1 MKTIKLLFALLSIS
15 LFSCGAFEEVNMGYP
30 ESVTFSK
37 EGGVETISVDDA
49 KAFSMIT
56 VIDYK
61 TAGEGMFISNDGEG
75 GYCEY
80 AWLRVEME
88 SNSGTEFK
96 VIAQP
101 NTTNNPRTLWIELTS
116 GYKYHVMKVEQ
127 L

>member
-1 MKTIKLLFALLSIS
+1 
-15 LFSCGAFEEVNMGYP
+15 MGYP

-49 KAFSMIT
+49 HTFNIIT

-61 TAGEGMFISNDGEG
+61 TAGEGMFISNDGYG

-80 AWLRVEME
+80 EWLRAE
-88 SNSGTEFK
+88 SDRSKELRI
-96 VIAQP
+96 IAQP
-101 NTTNNPRTLWIELTS
+101 NTTGNPRTLWIELTS

>member
-1 MKTIKLLFALLSIS
+1 MKTIKLLLALLSFS

-37 EGGVETISVDDA
+37 EGGVETISEDDA
-49 KAFSMIT
+49 KAFRHIT

-61 TAGEGMFISNDGEG
+61 TAGEGMYISNDGEG

-80 AWLRVEME
+80 EWLRAE
-88 SNSGTEFK
+88 SDCSKELRI
-96 VIAQP
+96 IAQP
-101 NTTNNPRTLWIELTS
+101 NTTGKPRTLWVELYS
-116 GYKYHVMKVEQ
+116 GYKYHVIKVEQ

>member
-1 MKTIKLLFALLSIS
+1 MKSIKLLFVLLILS
-15 LFSCGAFEEVNMGYP
+15 LCACGFFEEVNMGYP

-49 KAFSMIT
+49 KAFRSIT

-61 TAGEGMFISNDGEG
+61 TAGEGMFISNEGYG

-80 AWLRVEME
+80 EWLRAE
-88 SNSGTEFK
+88 SDCSKSLE

-101 NTTNNPRTLWIELTS
+101 NTTGKPRTLWIELYS
-116 GYKYHVMKVEQ
+116 GYKYHVIKVEQ

>member
-1 MKTIKLLFALLSIS
+1 MKKLLFAIVLPIMLL
-15 LFSCGAFEEVNMGYP
+15 SCGAFEEVDMGYP

-49 KAFSMIT
+49 KKFWHFSI
-56 VIDYK
+56 IDYN
-61 TAGEGMFISNDGEG
+61 TAGEGMFISNEGEG

-80 AWLRVEME
+80 EWLRAE
-88 SNSGTEFK
+88 SDFSKRLK

-101 NTTNNPRTLWIELTS
+101 NTTGKPRTLWVELYS
-116 GYKYHVMKVEQ
+116 GYKYHVIKVEQ

>member
-1 MKTIKLLFALLSIS
+1 MKKLLFAIVLPIMLLS
-15 LFSCGAFEEVNMGYP
+15 CGPFEEVDMGYP
-30 ESVTFSK
+30 ASVTFSE

-80 AWLRVEME
+80 EWLRVEME

>member
-1 MKTIKLLFALLSIS
+1 MRTIKLLFALLSFS

-49 KAFSMIT
+49 HTFNIIT

-61 TAGEGMFISNDGEG
+61 TAGEGMFISNDGYG

-80 AWLRVEME
+80 EWLRAE
-88 SNSGTEFK
+88 SDRSKELRI
-96 VIAQP
+96 IAQP
-101 NTTNNPRTLWIELTS
+101 NTTGKPRTLWIELTS
-116 GYKYHVMKVEQ
+116 SYKYHVIKVEQ

>member
-1 MKTIKLLFALLSIS
+1 MRTIKLLLVLLSFS

-49 KAFSMIT
+49 KAFRHIS

-80 AWLRVEME
+80 EWLRVEME

-101 NTTNNPRTLWIELTS
+101 NTKNNPRTLWIELTS
-116 GYKYHVMKVEQ
+116 GYKYHVIKVEQ

>member
-1 MKTIKLLFALLSIS
+1 
-15 LFSCGAFEEVNMGYP
+15 MGYP

-37 EGGVETISVDDA
+37 EGGVETISVEDA
-49 KAFSMIT
+49 KKFFHISI
-56 VIDYK
+56 IDYE
-61 TAGEGMFISNDGEG
+61 TAGEGMFIGNDGEG

-116 GYKYHVMKVEQ
+116 GYKYHVIKVEQ

>member
-1 MKTIKLLFALLSIS
+1 MRTIKLLFALLSFS
-15 LFSCGAFEEVNMGYP
+15 LVSCGAFEEVNMGYP

-49 KAFSMIT
+49 HTFNIIT

-61 TAGEGMFISNDGEG
+61 TAGEGMFISNDGYG

-80 AWLRVEME
+80 EWLRAE
-88 SNSGTEFK
+88 SDRSKELRI
-96 VIAQP
+96 IAQP
-101 NTTNNPRTLWIELTS
+101 NTTGKPRTLWIELTS
-116 GYKYHVMKVEQ
+116 SYKYHVIKVEQ

>member
-1 MKTIKLLFALLSIS
+1 MRTIKLLLVLLSFS

-49 KAFSMIT
+49 HTFNIIT

-61 TAGEGMFISNDGEG
+61 TAGEGMFISNDGYG

-80 AWLRVEME
+80 EWLRAE
-88 SNSGTEFK
+88 SDRSKELRI
-96 VIAQP
+96 IAQP
-101 NTTNNPRTLWIELTS
+101 NTTGKPRTLWIELTS
-116 GYKYHVMKVEQ
+116 SYKYHVIKVEQ

>member
-1 MKTIKLLFALLSIS
+1 
-15 LFSCGAFEEVNMGYP
+15 MGYP

-49 KAFSMIT
+49 KKFWHFSI
-56 VIDYK
+56 IDYN
-61 TAGEGMFISNDGEG
+61 TASEGMFISNEGEG

-80 AWLRVEME
+80 EWLRAE
-88 SNSGTEFK
+88 SDYGKRLT

-101 NTTNNPRTLWIELTS
+101 NTTGMPRTLWVELYS
-116 GYKYHVMKVEQ
+116 GYKYHVIKVEQ

>member
-1 MKTIKLLFALLSIS
+1 
-15 LFSCGAFEEVNMGYP
+15 MGYP

-37 EGGVETISVDDA
+37 EGGVETISEDDA
-49 KAFSMIT
+49 KAFRHIS

-80 AWLRVEME
+80 EWLRAE
-88 SNSGTEFK
+88 SDCSK
-96 VIAQP
+96 RLKIIAQP
-101 NTTNNPRTLWIELTS
+101 NTTGKPRTLWVELYS
-116 GYKYHVMKVEQ
+116 SYKYHVIKVEQ